1 MQSSERRNQWNIIFL
16 ESKLINFLIMEGFF
30 FFNAKGYKN
39 ILTNQP
45 LAALLLR
52 VWPQLPWMG
61 LGAGPWPPVVLGP
74 FSGFSELEQRALLNH
89 FVLAAWSSKK
99 QNLELKVLFLTWRK
113 SVWDEWEQDEES
125 WRPEGPLVQ
134 SVPAA
139 ETFLASQ
146 QLCPKHFSDWI
157 NRCSQRIV
165 TLNLHGTRV
174 VGQMDKTIGQAGWQS
189 A

>member
-61 LGAGPWPPVVLGP
+61 LGAGP
-74 FSGFSELEQRALLNH
+74 
-89 FVLAAWSSKK
+89 
-99 QNLELKVLFLTWRK
+99 
-113 SVWDEWEQDEES
+113 
-125 WRPEGPLVQ
+125 
-134 SVPAA
+134 
-139 ETFLASQ
+139 
-146 QLCPKHFSDWI
+146 
-157 NRCSQRIV
+157 
-165 TLNLHGTRV
+165 
-174 VGQMDKTIGQAGWQS
+174 
-189 A
+189 